1 MHEMALMGDILQ
13 LVEKDANARGIQH
26 IDKIEL
32 VVGDLSNA
40 LPDALEMAFD
50 VFRARGLAL
59 LSERSQLSIIKE
71 AARAKCT
78 MCGHEYIPDT
88 RLSIC
93 PKCSLP
99 SGILT
104 AGETFK
110 VQSYEGS

>member
-13 LVEKDANARGIQH
+13 LIEKDARSRNME
-26 IDKIEL
+26 KIEKVEL
-32 VVGDLSNA
+32 IVGDLSNA
-40 LPDALEMAFD
+40 LPDALEMAFTI
-50 VFRARGLAL
+50 FRARGLAL
-59 LSERSQLSIIKE
+59 LSEQSELVIKKE

-78 MCGHEYIPDT
+78 VCGFEYNPDA

>member
-13 LVEKDANARGIQH
+13 LVEKDARSRNMHQIE
-26 IDKIEL
+26 KIEL
-32 VVGDLSNA
+32 IVGDLSNA

-59 LSERSQLSIIKE
+59 LSEQSRLVIRKE

-78 MCGHEYIPDT
+78 VCGFEYKPDT

-93 PKCSLP
+93 PECKLP

>member
-13 LVEKDANARGIQH
+13 LVEDDARSRNLKR

-40 LPDALEMAFD
+40 MPDALEMAFD
-50 VFRARGLAL
+50 VFRARGLAML
-59 LSERSQLSIIKE
+59 TGESHLVILKE
-71 AARAKCT
+71 IAKAECSV
-78 MCGHEYIPDT
+78 CGYQYIPDT

-93 PKCSLP
+93 PECALP
-99 SGILT
+99 SGRLI

>member
-13 LVEKDANARGIQH
+13 LVENDARSRDIKH
-26 IDKIEL
+26 IEKIEL

-40 LPDALEMAFD
+40 LPDALEMAFEI
-50 VFRARGLAL
+50 FRARRLAL
-59 LSERSQLSIIKE
+59 LSEESQLLIIKE

-78 MCGHEYIPDT
+78 VCGHEYNPDT
-88 RLSIC
+88 RISIC
-93 PKCSLP
+93 PECRLP